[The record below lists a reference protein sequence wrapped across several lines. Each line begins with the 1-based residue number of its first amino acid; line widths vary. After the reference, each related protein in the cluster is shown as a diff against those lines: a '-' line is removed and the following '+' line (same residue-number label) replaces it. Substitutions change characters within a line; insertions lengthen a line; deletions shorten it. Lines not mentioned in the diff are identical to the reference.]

1 MPLMHVQKTVHLQE
15 QLQVSPDSPPA
26 VHRSI
31 LCVDVESFGG
41 RTNPEQIR
49 TRAALYRALGGA
61 LAESGVPAES
71 CYCEDRGDGAM
82 ILVGPDVPKERLAGP
97 FPAALAALLQRH
109 NCSAPRG
116 ARLRIRVA
124 VHAGEVL
131 YDGHGV
137 AGCSINT
144 AFRLLEADPLK
155 DALRGSP
162 GVLALI
168 ASDWFYDEVVRQCP
182 ACDAVSFRAVD
193 VAVKETRTRAWVR
206 LPDVRAD
213 AGRVL
218 RLLAVHPGTEV
229 SVPAA
234 AALLDVPEDEAA
246 VLLGDLRLDEAGP
259 GRYHLPV
266 LDGGPDGEPT
276 GEERAAA
283 LRRALTWYLGTADN
297 ARVLLCPDR
306 VTTTLTLPD
315 APCRPLHFDSAA
327 QARQWCE
334 SERLNLISAARAAAD
349 EGHHD
354 IAWRLPLALWAFFF
368 LRSPWTDW
376 IDTLRTGLASA
387 RLIGDDRGIAYALG
401 GLGYASQCSW
411 RFEDSHDFLTA
422 ARDVFLRI
430 GDPRGE
436 AWALHGLGQACR
448 RLQRFREAV
457 AHHRRA
463 VQLARDAGD
472 LHNTGLALTAL
483 GYAHAGL
490 RKFDMALTCFEEAR
504 TIARPG
510 SRAHGWALH
519 GLGYACHGLRR
530 FETAVGHYEK
540 ALAVFRESGDRPG
553 QGETLYGLG
562 RTRLRMSRPDAAR
575 DCWLRA
581 LAVFED
587 LQTPQADGVL
597 ARLRSLDP

>member
-1 MPLMHVQKTVHLQE
+1 MRDMHVHKGVHLQE
-15 QLQVSPDSPPA
+15 QMQVWPTSGPA

-31 LCVDVESFGG
+31 LCVDVESFGV
-41 RTNPEQIR
+41 RTNWEQLR
-49 TRAALYRALGGA
+49 TRAALYQALQDA
-61 LAESGVPAES
+61 LARSGVPAGS
-71 CYCEDRGDGAM
+71 CYWEDRGDGAM

-97 FPAALAALLQRH
+97 FPPALAAMLERH
-109 NCSAPRG
+109 NGSAPAG
-116 ARLRIRVA
+116 ARIRIRVA
-124 VHAGEVL
+124 LHAGEVL

-137 AGCSINT
+137 AGSSINT
-144 AFRLLEADPLK
+144 AFRLLEAAPLK
-155 DALRGSP
+155 DALRASP

-182 ACDAVSFRAVD
+182 ACDAASFRAVD

-206 LPDVRAD
+206 LPDVRTD
-213 AGRVL
+213 AGALL
-218 RLLAVHPGTEV
+218 RLLAVHPGTEF

-234 AALLDVPEDEAA
+234 AALLDVSEREAGA
-246 VLLGDLRLDEAGP
+246 ALGTLRLEETAP
-259 GRYHLPV
+259 GRYRVPAL
-266 LDGGPDGEPT
+266 GGARDADLT
-276 GEERAAA
+276 GEERAAV
-283 LRRALTWYLGTADN
+283 LRRVLAWYLGTADN
-297 ARVLLCPDR
+297 ARLLLCPDR
-306 VTTTLTLPD
+306 ITATLTLPD
-315 APCRPLHFDSAA
+315 TACSPVAFASAE

-376 IDTLRTGLASA
+376 IDVLRTGLASA

-401 GLGYASQCSW
+401 GLGYASQGRW
-411 RFEDSHDFLTA
+411 RFGEAEDLLTA
-422 ARDVFLRI
+422 ARDVFVRL
-430 GDPRGE
+430 GDGRGE

-457 AHHRRA
+457 AHHRRSLH
-463 VQLARDAGD
+463 LARDAGD
-472 LHNTGLALTAL
+472 PHNTGLALTAL

-490 RKFDMALTCFEEAR
+490 GAFGTAFTCFEEAR
-504 TIARPG
+504 AGAEPG
-510 SRAHGWALH
+510 SRAEGWALH

-530 FETAVGHYEK
+530 FEAAVVHYET
-540 ALAVFRESGDRPG
+540 ALAVFRDSGDRPG
-553 QGETLYGLG
+553 QGETLYSLG
-562 RTRLRMSRPDAAR
+562 RTHLRTSRTSAAR

-581 LAVFED
+581 LAIFED

-597 ARLRSLDP
+597 ARLRSLDR